1 VREIRRKLST
11 EQQNGFLNGFLFGFI
26 EFAEASASFSWRF
39 VPLFPGPSNTIH
51 QSPIT
56 NYQST
61 GLFVQ

>member
-11 EQQNGFLNGFLFGFI
+11 EQQNGFLFGFI